1 MKKTLFPLLFLC
13 LLSWTKLSAQIKP
26 NLIWE
31 KDFVDTCVV
40 IPLGVD
46 FGLCAMPLGWALSD
60 SGCVMLSGCSMTG
73 SNGIDYSTSFFQSS
87 YQCNGACIQDTTV
100 LLACI
105 DSSLIDLNVLCP
117 GIYEPVCGCDS
128 ITYSN
133 SCAAMYHGGVVS
145 YTPGTCESAGIFTKW
160 MALVSIQP
168 NPFTSSFSLI
178 FGSQTNATVK
188 LYQSNG
194 VVISTQQIETNAME
208 FYTEL
213 LSPGIY
219 FIDVTEQSSGRKFS
233 KRIIKQ

>member
-1 MKKTLFPLLFLC
+1 MHKSFYSLLVLC
-13 LLSWTKLSAQIKP
+13 LLSWTKTSAQIKP
-26 NLIWE
+26 NPIWE

-100 LLACI
+100 VLACV
-105 DSSLIDLNVLCP
+105 DSTLIDLNVLCP

-145 YTPGTCESAGIFTKW
+145 YTAGTCESAGIYPKW
-160 MALVSIQP
+160 MTLVSIQP
-168 NPFTSSFSLI
+168 NPFTSKWTLSADPSLNLI
-178 FGSQTNATVK
+178 VR
-188 LYQSNG
+188 LIQSNG
-194 VVISTQQIETNAME
+194 VWLFTRENSSSLLEFDGENLAPGMYFVEITNRQN
-208 FYTEL
+208 
-213 LSPGIY
+213 GQK
-219 FIDVTEQSSGRKFS
+219 VV
-233 KRIIKQ
+233 KRLVKD

>member
-1 MKKTLFPLLFLC
+1 MNRTLFFSIILC
-13 LLSWTKLSAQIKP
+13 LFSWTNTSAQLKP
-26 NLIWE
+26 NPIWE

-100 LLACI
+100 VLTCVDSTLI
-105 DSSLIDLNVLCP
+105 DSMICCLDV
-117 GIYEPVCGCDS
+117 YDPVCGCDS

-133 SCAAMYHGGVVS
+133 SCEAMFHGGVVS
-145 YTPGTCESAGIFTKW
+145 YTTGTCESAGIYPKW
-160 MALVSIQP
+160 MTLVSIQP
-168 NPFTSSFSLI
+168 HPFTSSFSLNL
-178 FGSQTNATVK
+178 GSEINGTVGLFQANGK
-188 LYQSNG
+188 L
-194 VVISTQQIETNAME
+194 ISYQQISDTSLE
-208 FYTEL
+208 FLTDTL
-213 LSPGIY
+213 APGTY
-219 FIDVTEQSSGRKFS
+219 FIQVSDQQSGQQLT

>member
-1 MKKTLFPLLFLC
+1 MQKTLFPFLFLC

-26 NLIWE
+26 NPIWE
-31 KDFVDTCVV
+31 KDIVDTCVV

-60 SGCVMLSGCSMTG
+60 SGCVMLSGCSMVG
-73 SNGIDYSTSFFQSS
+73 SNGIDYTSSFFQSS
-87 YQCNGACIQDTTV
+87 YQCNGACMQDTTV
-100 LLACI
+100 VLACV
-105 DSSLIDLNVLCP
+105 DSTLIDLNVLCP

-145 YTPGTCESAGIFTKW
+145 YTPGSCESAGIFTKW

-194 VVISTQQIETNAME
+194 VVISTQQLETNAME

>member
-1 MKKTLFPLLFLC
+1 MNKTLFFGLILC
-13 LLSWTKLSAQIKP
+13 LFSWTSISAQIKP
-26 NLIWE
+26 NPIWE

-40 IPLGVD
+40 IPLGVN

-105 DSSLIDLNVLCP
+105 DSSQINLNVLCP

-133 SCAAMYHGGVVS
+133 SCEAINYGGVVS
-145 YTPGTCESAGIFTKW
+145 FTEGECGSAKLTENW
-160 MALVSIQP
+160 MSFIGIQP
-168 NPFTSSFSLI
+168 NPFSDYLEFEISSTTNIQLSI
-178 FGSQTNATVK
+178 FQASGQEILQKEISTGLQRIDLNLLMPGTYFLRLENSQTGQSFIKVAVK
-188 LYQSNG
+188 Y
-194 VVISTQQIETNAME
+194 
-208 FYTEL
+208 
-213 LSPGIY
+213 
-219 FIDVTEQSSGRKFS
+219 
-233 KRIIKQ
+233 

>member
-1 MKKTLFPLLFLC
+1 MPKTFYFLLVIC
-13 LLSWTKLSAQIKP
+13 LLSWTKTSAQIKP
-26 NLIWE
+26 NPIWE

-73 SNGIDYSTSFFQSS
+73 SNGIDYATSFFQSS

-100 LLACI
+100 VLGCV
-105 DSSLIDLNVLCP
+105 DSTLIDINVLCP

-145 YTPGTCESAGIFTKW
+145 YSPGTCESAGIYPKW
-160 MALVSIQP
+160 MTLVSIQP
-168 NPFTSSFSLI
+168 NPFTSGFTLNFGSEIYGMVGLFQANGKLI
-178 FGSQTNATVK
+178 FN
-188 LYQSNG
+188 
-194 VVISTQQIETNAME
+194 QQISDTSLEFLTETLA
-208 FYTEL
+208 
-213 LSPGIY
+213 PGTY
-219 FIDVTEQSSGRKFS
+219 FIQVSDQQSGQQLT

>member
-1 MKKTLFPLLFLC
+1 MNKTFFFFLLLC
-13 LLSWTKLSAQIKP
+13 LFTWTNTSAQIKP
-26 NLIWE
+26 NPIWE

-60 SGCVMLSGCSMTG
+60 SGCVMLSGCSMIG
-73 SNGIDYSTSFFQSS
+73 SNGINYSTSFFQSS

-105 DSSLIDLNVLCP
+105 DSNLINLNVLCP
-117 GIYEPVCGCDS
+117 AIYEPVCGCDS

-133 SCAAMYHGGVVS
+133 SCEATNYGGVAS
-145 YTPGTCESAGIFTKW
+145 FTEGECGSAKLTENW
-160 MALVSIQP
+160 MSFIVIQP
-168 NPFTSSFSLI
+168 NPFTSSFNLT
-178 FGSQTNATVK
+178 FGSQMKAMIK
-188 LYQSNG
+188 LYKSTG
-194 VVISTQQIETNAME
+194 VLISTQQIETITIE
-208 FYTEL
+208 FNTEL

-219 FIDVTEQSSGRKFS
+219 FIDVIDQSSGRKFS